1 MITWDPE
8 AGRYREYGSE
18 QFGWQSIETR
28 GVCVVK
34 LDDGGYA
41 ALVPVGMCQVSSVN
55 FEPGVHVNKDD
66 PMGFFLFGGS
76 DIIMIFSED
85 LSFELTAQP
94 GNYILVGEALG
105 TINK

>member
-1 MITWDPE
+1 
-8 AGRYREYGSE
+8 
-18 QFGWQSIETR
+18 
-28 GVCVVK
+28 
-34 LDDGGYA
+34 
-41 ALVPVGMCQVSSVN
+41 
-55 FEPGVHVNKDD
+55 
-66 PMGFFLFGGS
+66 MGFFLFGGS

>member
-1 MITWDPE
+1 
-8 AGRYREYGSE
+8 
-18 QFGWQSIETR
+18 
-28 GVCVVK
+28 
-34 LDDGGYA
+34 
-41 ALVPVGMCQVSSVN
+41 MCQVSSVN
-55 FEPGVHVNKDD
+55 FEPAVRPGVHVNKGD